1 MQPVAVSA
9 LMPDPGMAELPS
21 LAGTSSDD
29 FGDIGE
35 VTRLLQHWSDGDKQ
49 ALDRLWPLVYEELRR
64 LAGRQLWGERKD
76 HTLQVTALVNEAYLR
91 LNGQDRTRWA
101 DHRQFLLIAATM
113 MRRVLVDHA
122 RRQTADKRP
131 PPEQRV
137 SIEGVDAAA
146 ESDADLLALDA
157 ALNKLG
163 ELDPRQAEV
172 VQLRYFTGLDIEET
186 ARTLRLSV
194 STVTREWRMAR
205 AWLKRELVG

>member
-1 MQPVAVSA
+1 MQPVVFSTLRPESVMADLQSSA
-9 LMPDPGMAELPS
+9 GPHIDGVK
-21 LAGTSSDD
+21 
-29 FGDIGE
+29 DIGE

-137 SIEGVDAAA
+137 PIEGVDAAV

-157 ALNKLG
+157 ALTKLAN
-163 ELDPRQAEV
+163 LDPRQAEV
-172 VQLRYFTGLDIEET
+172 VQLRYFAGLDIDET

-205 AWLKRELVG
+205 AWLRRELAG